1 MALTPKDILDIS
13 EPVEAI
19 YQRTVDELLI
29 NIARHFRTDATER
42 TRYWEIKKLS
52 EMGALTKESAAII
65 AKNTGMLPEEVERA
79 FLQVSEKAC
88 LDVDPQL
95 RAAAEQGI
103 LQDPGTSP
111 STSPTVRRMV
121 QSYVDQAVDK
131 TNMTNTTMLES
142 TRRAYLASVQTVVSE
157 EQLAEANTIIS
168 AEALEVATGQETRT
182 RAIRKAMDQLGR
194 NGIAGF
200 YDRSGRA
207 WSPDAYAAMVVRTTS
222 HNAAIGAIRSRQQEY
237 GGGDIF
243 QVSTHGGARP
253 LCYPYQ
259 GKFYT
264 WSSGGGTFKD
274 GAGQEHKYEPITAT
288 SYGEPAG
295 LFGINCGHHPIPM
308 IPGFSY
314 PQEGPTQDEEENRR
328 EYEESQRQRQLE
340 RNIRNAKR
348 DLAMADATGDEDLVD
363 QMEAKV
369 KREQAKMR
377 AFIKQTGRARRYDR
391 EQIPDGTTGPV
402 PKLQTKKPTT
412 PTPEPAPTTQS
423 FGDRIRGIRGTSSGA
438 PTTQQIRQAGRVMAE
453 EYAQRIEE
461 RRAIYQPTID
471 ERTAEIE
478 RLTAQA
484 DALKEER
491 ERILDA
497 LPEPD
502 NPYDAIMQMA
512 SQAGTET
519 AERLDDIYN
528 DLRGI
533 NTQIEK
539 ARDAIA
545 AAQNS
550 IIGTQAERMQWT
562 ADMIAQV
569 RPVGSEGL
577 DVAGHLGRSR
587 SSVRPRIETAY
598 AHYPRA
604 WVEASIAR
612 GELKPEKTDRGYYSD
627 WQHTIAIS
635 GATPEK
641 QTETAVHELGHRF
654 EYSVEGIRD
663 QEREFYEVR
672 TAGEDAE
679 WLGYGYRRDE
689 RTRKDQFISPYMGK
703 DYGGRAFELVSMGFQ
718 YAYTHPEL
726 LAKDPDMQEWIY
738 GLLLMI

>member
-111 STSPTVRRMV
+111 TTSPNMRRMV

-131 TNMTNTTMLES
+131 TNMVNTTMLES
-142 TRRAYLASVQTVVSE
+142 TRRAYLQSVQTVVSE
-157 EQLAEANTIIS
+157 EQLEETNTIIS

-295 LFGINCGHHPIPM
+295 LFGVNCGHHPIPM

-328 EYEESQRQRQLE
+328 EYEESQQQRQLE
-340 RNIRNAKR
+340 RNIREAKR
-348 DLAMADATGDEDLVD
+348 NLAMADATGDEDLVD

-369 KREQAKMR
+369 RMEQAKMR
-377 AFIKQTGRARRYDR
+377 AFIKETGRARRYDR

-412 PTPEPAPTTQS
+412 PAPAAPVSRTFSTGEQASEFFGVRPERSLRRENREEYDRQRAAYEASMFGSWSSGLTPEQS
-423 FGDRIRGIRGTSSGA
+423 GSIGAYSGDAYSGINGLLRGQMTERMVKAWDQTETRGIREMIGHIDTALESFELTEPIRVYRTCESDVLEALTPEVGATFRDDAFVSTSALSRKVASGNIVMQIDVPAGTGHGAWINPLSGA
-438 PTTQQIRQAGRVMAE
+438 EDE
-453 EYAQRIEE
+453 EYEFLLPRGSEFRVKGVRKEGDDTIVEMEFTGSQRQPIKYATRDEVIERWKRLGIYDEE
-461 RRAIYQPTID
+461 RA
-471 ERTAEIE
+471 
-478 RLTAQA
+478 
-484 DALKEER
+484 K
-491 ERILDA
+491 
-497 LPEPD
+497 
-502 NPYDAIMQMA
+502 
-512 SQAGTET
+512 
-519 AERLDDIYN
+519 
-528 DLRGI
+528 
-533 NTQIEK
+533 QI
-539 ARDAIA
+539 
-545 AAQNS
+545 
-550 IIGTQAERMQWT
+550 
-562 ADMIAQV
+562 
-569 RPVGSEGL
+569 
-577 DVAGHLGRSR
+577 
-587 SSVRPRIETAY
+587 
-598 AHYPRA
+598 
-604 WVEASIAR
+604 
-612 GELKPEKTDRGYYSD
+612 
-627 WQHTIAIS
+627 
-635 GATPEK
+635 
-641 QTETAVHELGHRF
+641 
-654 EYSVEGIRD
+654 
-663 QEREFYEVR
+663 
-672 TAGEDAE
+672 
-679 WLGYGYRRDE
+679 
-689 RTRKDQFISPYMGK
+689 
-703 DYGGRAFELVSMGFQ
+703 
-718 YAYTHPEL
+718 
-726 LAKDPDMQEWIY
+726 
-738 GLLLMI
+738 